1 MKLSKC
7 GQKLRSNLEITCLC
21 KLNMFLSL
29 CFSFSLSSASKTG
42 TIIFGGSDVDHFIK
56 SLEANNTPHQVLS
69 GEEANLKYPH
79 QLQLPN
85 DYTCV
90 FEEHGGILRA
100 SKAVATIQVSKN
112 DLCISNSLSLS
123 LSGSFYSTWRS
134 TVRQS

>member
-1 MKLSKC
+1 MS
-7 GQKLRSNLEITCLC
+7 
-21 KLNMFLSL
+21 LSL

-56 SLEANNTPHQVLS
+56 SLEANNIEHQVLS

-90 FEEHGGILRA
+90 FEEYGGILRA

-112 DLCISNSLSLS
+112 DLSISNSLSLS
-123 LSGSFYSTWRS
+123 LSLSLLGSFYSTWRS